1 MPDSQ
6 KIRLNDLVTSTARLS
21 DDTLELVDLGLG
33 TAESTESLLGELTGT
48 LVLGVTEQ
56 LNDSALV
63 GSEASNLLDDL
74 ADEGSALA
82 QVALGSG
89 DTGLDDT
96 GSGFVALVEANG
108 QTGLRGGIS
117 GHCCWMG

>member
-21 DDTLELVDLGLG
+21 DDTLELVDLSLS
-33 TAESTESLLGELTGT
+33 TAESTELRCELVYRSLGFRYRRLCSTYSLLGELTGT

-63 GSEASNLLDDL
+63 GGEA
-74 ADEGSALA
+74 
-82 QVALGSG
+82 VKK
-89 DTGLDDT
+89 
-96 GSGFVALVEANG
+96 
-108 QTGLRGGIS
+108 
-117 GHCCWMG
+117 